1 MKITFNRKEKKEIK
15 RGRNYYKYLIFA
27 AIFFSY
33 SYFLMIKTKEL
44 IYQNK
49 IETFIKPALK
59 TNIQLPIN
67 YIKSFFYS
75 SKDPLII
82 DISYRNILE
91 ITKDREK
98 VKAKNS
104 LFSNDVDWVNAKI
117 KYLDDSY
124 KVKMRLKGWGQD
136 HWQDDGLWSYKIKVG
151 EDKTIL
157 GMKRFAIQHPRVRHF
172 MSEWYFSKLNNYA
185 GIVSPRIIFIPV
197 VLNGKRYPIYSI
209 EENMEKYILENNKRR
224 EGPIFKLGGTKD
236 NLKILFYRENNLMKT
251 EIGKSSMKRIRR
263 LINSFVNNELEV
275 DEVFDVEAMGMVLAI
290 SDLLGSDHSINRANL
305 RYYLNPI
312 TGLIEPIPF
321 DHEGIY
327 PLTVE
332 VKNIRLPGLIGE
344 RFRQMDIDSER
355 KFFNSKRNLKKG
367 KIFRGIAS
375 DLLSHSA
382 ISKSYGQSLEIVSNK
397 DWLDNFFKEI
407 ESEESKNLAL
417 LHKSYPWYSFR
428 DKETL
433 YKNQEYIKSK
443 LKPNYAI
450 KALLLN
456 NSPRNEEYRLLI
468 SNKHSL
474 PLKLK
479 SIVSESGKT
488 LYDFPKNTYLPNST
502 NFCTE
507 NKCYTLGEKQKKYKP
522 FEYNFNSILPI
533 KNPKILYEVA
543 GSKISSYDQIYTT
556 DDTTQLKKDL
566 NTLKFF
572 DFIKLNAEN
581 KQILFL
587 QGEWE
592 VNFDIKIPRDY
603 SLKINE
609 NTILNLTNNAS
620 IISYG
625 PVNIKGSQNSP
636 VIIKSTDGSGQG
648 IAVLNAN
655 GTSIISNTIFQGLN
669 SFNKNGMTYTGAI
682 TFFRSDVN
690 ISSVSFEE
698 NNSEDAIN
706 VIRSG
711 VNIKDSI
718 FKNIFS
724 DAIDLDF
731 SKGEINNILL
741 ENIGNDGIDVSGT
754 EVDIKNIRMRNVSD
768 KGISA
773 GENSNAN
780 IENIEISESYIGIA
794 SKDNSIITGNNIQ
807 INNANYGIASYQ
819 KKPEYSG
826 ASIILENLVLYP
838 ELNKFLVEKNSTI
851 KINNQ
856 NIKEKTNN
864 VFDLL
869 YGSESNN

>member
-1 MKITFNRKEKKEIK
+1 MKITFNRKEKKDIK
-15 RGRNYYKYLIFA
+15 IAWNYYKYFIFA

-33 SYFLMIKTKEL
+33 SYFLIFKTKEL
-44 IYQNK
+44 VDKNK

-59 TNIQLPIN
+59 TNVQLPIN
-67 YIKSFFYS
+67 YVKSFFYS

-82 DISYRNILE
+82 DISYRNVLE
-91 ITKDREK
+91 IAKDREK

-104 LFSNDVDWVNAKI
+104 LLSKDVDWVDAKI
-117 KYLDDSY
+117 KYLDDTY
-124 KVKMRLKGWGQD
+124 KVKMRLKGWGPD

-157 GMKRFAIQHPRVRHF
+157 GMKRFAIQHPRVRHY
-172 MSEWYFSKLNNYA
+172 MSEWYFSKLNKYA
-185 GIVSPRIIFIPV
+185 GIVSPRIMFIPV
-197 VLNGKRYPIYSI
+197 VLNGKSYPIYSI
-209 EENMEKYILENNKRR
+209 EENMEKYILENNNRR
-224 EGPIFKLGGTKD
+224 EGPIFKLGGSRD
-236 NLKILFYRENNLMKT
+236 NLKVLFYRENKLMKT
-251 EIGKSSMKRIRR
+251 EKGRSSMNQIRR
-263 LINSFVNNELEV
+263 LINSFDNNELEV
-275 DEVFDVEAMGMVLAI
+275 DEVFDVEAMGMILAI

-327 PLTVE
+327 PLTEE

-344 RFRQMDIDSER
+344 RFRQMDLDSER
-355 KFFNSKRNLKKG
+355 KFFKSKRDLKRG

-382 ISKSYGQSLEIVSNK
+382 ISKSYGRSLEIVSNK
-397 DWLDNFFKEI
+397 NWLDNFFKEI
-407 ESEESKNLAL
+407 KPEESKNLAL

-428 DKETL
+428 NKETL
-433 YKNQEYIKSK
+433 YENQEYIRSK

-456 NSPRNEEYRLLI
+456 NSQKNEEYQLLI

-474 PLKLK
+474 PLELK
-479 SIVSESGKT
+479 SVVSESGKT
-488 LYDFPKNTYLPNST
+488 LYEFPNNTYLPNST
-502 NFCTE
+502 DYCSE
-507 NKCYTLGEKQKKYKP
+507 NQCYVLGKKKKKYKS
-522 FEYNFNSILPI
+522 FQYNFNSIIPI

-556 DDTTQLKKDL
+556 DETTQLKKDL
-566 NTLKFF
+566 NTLQFF
-572 DFIKLNAEN
+572 DFIKLDKDN
-581 KQILFL
+581 KQIYFL
-587 QGEWE
+587 PGEWE
-592 VNFDIKIPRDY
+592 VNFDIKIPKDY
-603 SLKINE
+603 NLKISE
-609 NTILNLTNNAS
+609 NTTLNLTNNAS

-625 PVNIKGSQNSP
+625 PINIIGSKNSP
-636 VIIKSTDGSGQG
+636 VIIKSTDQSGQG
-648 IAVLNAN
+648 IAVINAN
-655 GTSIISNTIFQGLN
+655 KTSNISNTIFQGLN
-669 SFNKNGMTYTGAI
+669 SFNKNGITYTGAI

-690 ISSVSFEE
+690 INSVSFEE

-706 VIRSG
+706 IIRSG

-731 SKGEINNILL
+731 STGEISNILL

-754 EVDIKNIRMRNVSD
+754 EVKIKNIKMRNISD
-768 KGISA
+768 KGLSV
-773 GENSNAN
+773 GENSNAKIKN
-780 IENIEISESYIGIA
+780 VEITDSYIGIA

-826 ASIILENLVLYP
+826 ATIILDNLVLYP

-851 KINNQ
+851 KINKQ

-869 YGSESNN
+869 YSSESNK